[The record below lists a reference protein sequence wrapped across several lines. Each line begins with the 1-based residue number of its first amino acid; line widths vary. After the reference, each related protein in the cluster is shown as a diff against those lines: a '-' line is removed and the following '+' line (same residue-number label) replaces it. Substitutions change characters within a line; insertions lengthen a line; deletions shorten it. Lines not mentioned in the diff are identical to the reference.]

1 MTDNLE
7 VKDLRLLAL
16 ACVLLG
22 GMGQGVVAPKLPEL
36 LKESTALAF
45 DSGISATVMY
55 FGIFISTFRF
65 GKWAD
70 QGKVHWLLGPGM
82 LAYSLVLMALGYL
95 HTPVGFFIG
104 RFAEGITLS
113 AIYVAADFILG
124 RLSAPKERGQWLS
137 YYGVALSIGLLAGP
151 ALALSAAKFGISQ
164 SPVFP
169 LSVVAGLAV
178 IMGLVV
184 LGKKVAQ
191 APATDGPPSRLN
203 LRALASGSAY
213 GYMEAGLVAVMPI
226 LAVREFHVLPE
237 YCLVVVIIS
246 AALSSIVWGIASD
259 KNGPKP
265 TVHVL
270 LSLLLIG
277 PFLILG
283 LLSHFPSSIVAYASC
298 ILFGIVAGGLYPVAF
313 SWLLLDLPESQ
324 YGNASGGFARAYG
337 LGSIFG
343 PLLTGLAAENLGAQ
357 GFFLSMG
364 IVGALGF
371 AFVLYKTEKVTPT
384 KPLF

>member
-1 MTDNLE
+1 
-7 VKDLRLLAL
+7 
-16 ACVLLG
+16 
-22 GMGQGVVAPKLPEL
+22 MGQGVVAPKLPEL
-36 LKESTALAF
+36 LKESTALAL

-55 FGIFISTFRF
+55 FGIFVSTFRF

-70 QGKVHWLLGPGM
+70 QGRVHWLLGPGM

-95 HTPVGFFIG
+95 HTPIGFFVG

-151 ALALSAAKFGISQ
+151 ALALSAAKFGFSQ

-169 LSVVAGLAV
+169 LAVVAALAV

-184 LGKKVAQ
+184 LGKRVAQ
-191 APATDGPPSRLN
+191 APESPGPPSRLN
-203 LRALASGSAY
+203 RRAMASGSTY

-246 AALSSIVWGIASD
+246 AALSSIVWGITSD
-259 KNGPKP
+259 KRGPRP
-265 TVHVL
+265 TVLLL
-270 LSLLLIG
+270 LSLLALG
-277 PFLILG
+277 PLLILG
-283 LLSHFPSSIVAYASC
+283 SLKFLAPDLVAYSSC

-313 SWLLLDLPESQ
+313 SWLLQDLPEAQ
-324 YGNASGGFARAYG
+324 YGYASGGFARAYG

-343 PLLTGLAAENLGAQ
+343 PLVTGFACEHFGAR

-364 IVGALGF
+364 IIGTLGL
-371 AFVLYKTEKVTPT
+371 AFVLARTEKSPAI